1 MFQERFRRFERAAEA
16 VNDPRLFR
24 SILFF
29 DADDFLPAAD
39 RVDNDREVEAVCKL
53 NLRNENFLLDFMRDK
68 RKLVKSALA
77 DCNDRSGVFR
87 QYVLHDFEVA
97 LQKLGVDVFGMN
109 TDGEMCGEFL
119 HFARDIGEDVLNP
132 HDIRV
137 IGDE

>member
-1 MFQERFRRFERAAEA
+1 
-16 VNDPRLFR
+16 
-24 SILFF
+24 
-29 DADDFLPAAD
+29 
-39 RVDNDREVEAVCKL
+39 
-53 NLRNENFLLDFMRDK
+53 MRDK

-97 LQKLGVDVFGMN
+97 LQKLGVDVFWMN
-109 TDGEMCGEFL
+109 TDGKMCGEFL